1 MGNTANA
8 HASVEQYPVLSLEKA
23 KEYDYILLIDQ
34 SGSMGEPSTKLEGRT
49 KWDEAKEFTE
59 QFARFAETVDDD
71 GITVI
76 KFNSSA
82 SVYDGVKAD
91 VVHDMFTKN
100 RPGGSTNLA
109 AALDAAWAKKFAS
122 SKKAIIVCVTDGAPD
137 SQTAVE
143 QSIVKA
149 TQRIEDDSQINLLVV
164 QFGDDAGAAK
174 FLDHL
179 DNGLAGAKYDVVNAM
194 DSTLAGTLSVEQLLF
209 QAVNH

>member
-8 HASVEQYPVLSLEKA
+8 HLNVDQYPELSLEKA

-34 SGSMGEPSTKLEGRT
+34 SGSMGEASTKLEGRT

-76 KFNSSA
+76 KFNSTARS
-82 SVYDGVKAD
+82 YDGVKAD
-91 VVHDMFTKN
+91 MVHEMFTKN
-100 RPGGSTNLA
+100 SPGGSTNLA
-109 AALDAAWAKKFAS
+109 AALEAAWAKKFSA

-143 QSIVKA
+143 KSIVDA
-149 TQRIEDDSQINLLVV
+149 TQKVEDDSQINLLFV
-164 QFGDDAGAAK
+164 QFGDDQGAAK
-174 FLDHL
+174 FLGHL
-179 DNGLAGAKYDVVNAM
+179 DNGLTGAKYDVVN
-194 DSTLAGTLSVEQLLF
+194 TLSADVAGTLSASQLLY

>member
-1 MGNTANA
+1 
-8 HASVEQYPVLSLEKA
+8 
-23 KEYDYILLIDQ
+23 
-34 SGSMGEPSTKLEGRT
+34 MGEASTKLEGRT

-76 KFNSSA
+76 KFNSHA
-82 SVYDGVKAD
+82 KAYDGVKAD
-91 VVHDMFTKN
+91 MVHDMFTKN
-100 RPGGSTNLA
+100 SPGGNTNLA
-109 AALDAAWAKKFAS
+109 EALEAAWAKKFAS

-137 SQTAVE
+137 STTAVE

-149 TQRIEDDSQINLLVV
+149 TKKIEDDSQLNLLFV
-164 QFGDDAGAAK
+164 QFGDDKGAAK

-179 DNGLAGAKYDVVNAM
+179 DNGLAGAKYDVVN
-194 DSTLAGTLSVEQLLF
+194 TLPSDVAGTLTAAQLLY